1 MIALGAALRHAGLT
15 PRALAAWAGTDRLS
29 ALPQRLEALAA
40 RDITPASAALALFV
54 AGARVARPR
63 LLDGVW
69 PELVA
74 RGWIV
79 DDDRPTVAILPV
91 GASLMV
97 CDRSGWP
104 DDSSYHLVGALAG
117 LRVER
122 WLDLGCG
129 AGFAPLSRPE
139 LATSISAI
147 ELDEVAVTH
156 ARASCELSGLG
167 HVTVRAGDLASI
179 DSGSFDLI
187 TCNAPIPGD
196 PDPSPWRRADPGFFD
211 RLWSTAQ
218 ARAAPGATVVV
229 HASADELSVPL
240 DGERVVCIYTPD
252 GVPAFGVLWWRP
264 HAPAKHV
271 MLRRALTI
279 DRPHVDAAD
288 RG

>member
-1 MIALGAALRHAGLT
+1 MTSLGAALRHAGLT

-29 ALPQRLEALAA
+29 ALPARLDQLAA
-40 RDITPASAALALFV
+40 RAVTPASAALALFV

-63 LLDGVW
+63 LLDEVW

-79 DDDRPTVAILPV
+79 DDHATVAILPV
-91 GASLMV
+91 GRSLMV

-117 LRVER
+117 IHADR

-139 LATSISAI
+139 LARSITGL
-147 ELDEVAVTH
+147 ELDDAAVGH
-156 ARASCELSGLG
+156 ARASCELSGID
-167 HVTVRAGDLASI
+167 HVTVRAGDVASI
-179 DSGSFDLI
+179 DTGTFDLI

-196 PDPSPWRRADPGFFD
+196 PDPSLWRRADPGLFD
-211 RLWSTAQ
+211 RLWRTAR
-218 ARAAPGATVVV
+218 ARAAPGATIVV
-229 HASADELSVPL
+229 HAAADELAIPGE
-240 DGERVVCIYTPD
+240 GERVVCIYTPHD
-252 GVPAFGVLWWRP
+252 VRAFGVLWWRP
-264 HAPAKHV
+264 DAPARLVTIH
-271 MLRRALTI
+271 RALTI